1 LRNGQ
6 PRVVILRALKLGD
19 FLTAVPSLRA
29 LTDFFPDHL
38 KVLAAPSSL
47 SPLVAHTSTA
57 GVVAG
62 TPGLVPLPQWLDR
75 PDVAV
80 DLHGFGPESQRLLTA
95 LRPCRFVAFRHP
107 AVPQSEGGPSWDLE
121 EHEVDRWCRLL
132 TESGI
137 PADPRRIGIQA
148 PICARFRWTAGA
160 TIIHPGAASGARRW
174 PPERFAAVA
183 RAETAEGRTVVV
195 TGNRSERS
203 LACRVARMAGLPGRA
218 VIAGRTRLLELLSV
232 VASAER
238 VICGDT
244 GIAHVATALG
254 TPSVVLF
261 GPVPPSRWGPPPH
274 RPQHIPLWAGIAGDP
289 HGRRPDPGLLEIQPA
304 DVLAAIRRLPARSGP
319 LGEALLRAAPAPA
332 YDDPEQQQ
340 REDPARYVRR

>member
-95 LRPCRFVAFRHP
+95 LRPRRFVAFHHP
-107 AVPQSEGGPSWDLE
+107 AVPQSEGGPRWDLE
-121 EHEVDRWCRLL
+121 EHERHTRRPPQDRHQGPDLRKVPVDR
-132 TESGI
+132 
-137 PADPRRIGIQA
+137 
-148 PICARFRWTAGA
+148 
-160 TIIHPGAASGARRW
+160 
-174 PPERFAAVA
+174 
-183 RAETAEGRTVVV
+183 GR
-195 TGNRSERS
+195 
-203 LACRVARMAGLPGRA
+203 
-218 VIAGRTRLLELLSV
+218 
-232 VASAER
+232 
-238 VICGDT
+238 DD
-244 GIAHVATALG
+244 H
-254 TPSVVLF
+254 
-261 GPVPPSRWGPPPH
+261 PSRSGE
-274 RPQHIPLWAGIAGDP
+274 
-289 HGRRPDPGLLEIQPA
+289 RR
-304 DVLAAIRRLPARSGP
+304 
-319 LGEALLRAAPAPA
+319 EALAS
-332 YDDPEQQQ
+332 
-340 REDPARYVRR
+340 